1 MINLRENQN
10 FSHTLCHLL
19 SSHKPKLTKKKK
31 KLATYVLSFLLHTDS
46 GLGHILWWNLGWSF
60 YFIFLHP
67 QTWLKSVTPRK
78 TSQIKVTKDS
88 YSTDVGLLLVRSC
101 LPGKLCFHIL
111 TTIKFIKLGDT
122 PLGPQGSDFYMCSV
136 ASSAKHILLLMT
148 EYSFHCLLLWYWT
161 NARFQEEFKVNL
173 QIPCQ
178 RKKHLILR
186 LFLEIKLPFGNL
198 DLSRGFWQ
206 SQPE

>member
-1 MINLRENQN
+1 MPAGKAM
-10 FSHTLCHLL
+10 FS
-19 SSHKPKLTKKKK
+19 
-31 KLATYVLSFLLHTDS
+31 Y
-46 GLGHILWWNLGWSF
+46 
-60 YFIFLHP
+60 
-67 QTWLKSVTPRK
+67 
-78 TSQIKVTKDS
+78 
-88 YSTDVGLLLVRSC
+88 
-101 LPGKLCFHIL
+101 L

-198 DLSRGFWQ
+198 DLSRGF
-206 SQPE
+206 